1 MIVSRKW
8 LLILVI
14 AALLLSVG
22 FWHYRAPGVSAA
34 TEDKDLVTV
43 QRVDFPVLA
52 SAPGVLEAA
61 KSVSVGPPRIRNEYR
76 FKLVRIVDEGKEVS
90 EGDFLM
96 EFDGSD
102 ISRRLREETGNYQRV
117 QEEYQKKRSDFDI
130 QLRDLKLQLDQARA
144 DYEKLENKLNAQA
157 ELESAI
163 VIAETQIQRDT
174 AKGKVALLEKKVQ
187 YLSESGRLDLQISN
201 SNQRHYKKHMD
212 DLLDAMDALNV
223 TAPVSGVVIYKR
235 DWNNEPRQVGSN
247 IFVLDTVIELPD
259 LSTLRA
265 KVMVDEIDA
274 GKIKVGQDAMIT
286 VDAIQ
291 GKVFNGRVVYLSTI
305 LKQASY
311 DRPQKIAEALVEIRE
326 SDLKGL
332 RPGMS
337 TRAQVQVG
345 RYPQVIVIPLASIQ
359 ERVGRSFVQVWRADK
374 KDYEWRE
381 IQLLTNDGISAVVSS
396 GLEANEKIRSKPKI

>member
-1 MIVSRKW
+1 MMVSRKW
-8 LLILVI
+8 LLVLVI

-61 KSVSVGPPRIRNEYR
+61 KSVSIGPPRIRNEYR
-76 FKLVRIVDEGKEVS
+76 FKLVRMVDEGKEVS

-102 ISRRLREETGNYQRV
+102 ISRRLRDETGNYQRV

-174 AKGKVALLEKKVQ
+174 TKEKVALLEKKVQ

-223 TAPVSGVVIYKR
+223 TAPKSGVVIYKR

-274 GKIKVGQDAMIT
+274 GKVKVGQDAMIT

-337 TRAQVQVG
+337 TRAQIQVG

-359 ERVGRSFVQVWRADK
+359 ERVGRSFVQVWKADK